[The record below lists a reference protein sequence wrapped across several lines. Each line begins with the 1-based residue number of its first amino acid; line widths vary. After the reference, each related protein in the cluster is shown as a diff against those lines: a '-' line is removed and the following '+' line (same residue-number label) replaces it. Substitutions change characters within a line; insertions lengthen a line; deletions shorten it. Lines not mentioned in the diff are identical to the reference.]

1 MCISNARATTK
12 IVCFFFF
19 FFERPVNDM
28 LREEIESQNP
38 QLKLEKRKS
47 TGDKQRTNSTFKKQ
61 LKTC

>member
-12 IVCFFFF
+12 IVFFF

>member
-1 MCISNARATTK
+1 
-12 IVCFFFF
+12 
-19 FFERPVNDM
+19 M